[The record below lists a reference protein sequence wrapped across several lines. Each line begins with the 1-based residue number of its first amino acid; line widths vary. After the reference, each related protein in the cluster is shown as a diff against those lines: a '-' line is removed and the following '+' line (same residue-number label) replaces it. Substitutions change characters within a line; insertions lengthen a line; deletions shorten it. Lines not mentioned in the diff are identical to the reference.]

1 MSKSRD
7 KGNRFERDRGKWLL
21 EHDGP
26 CPKYGDMATV
36 NARVGHITDLGFDLI
51 SRTYAGEAKHRESV
65 PKWLIGAWAQIV
77 EKAETPGKAPLMAV
91 TSDSRP
97 VMRLTTPERHAEL
110 LEAARERDGLIAG
123 IEDLKKKLEG
133 AHVRP
138 KTET

>member
-65 PKWLIGAWAQIV
+65 PKWLIGAWKQII
-77 EKAETPGKAPLMAV
+77 EKAEKHGKVPFMAV
-91 TSDSRP
+91 TSNRMP
-97 VMRLTTPERHAEL
+97 VMHIITPEHHAEL
-110 LEAARERDGLIAG
+110 LEAARERDRLIAG

-133 AHVRP
+133 KHDRP